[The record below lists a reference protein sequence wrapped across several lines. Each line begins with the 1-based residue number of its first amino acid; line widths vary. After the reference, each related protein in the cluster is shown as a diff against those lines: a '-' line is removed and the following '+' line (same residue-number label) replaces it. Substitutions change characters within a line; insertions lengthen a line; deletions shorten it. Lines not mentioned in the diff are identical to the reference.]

1 MTIEDIFIMIIMV
14 FGIIIIILISIAMVA
29 HQCDNCGETLIRLTG
44 SRWCCPKCGN
54 HYRINKLGLGK
65 QEII

>member
-1 MTIEDIFIMIIMV
+1 MIGILV

-29 HQCDNCGETLIRLTG
+29 HHCDNCGETLIRLTG
-44 SRWCCPKCGN
+44 SRWCCPKCGE
-54 HYRINKLGLGK
+54 HYHIGKLGLGK